1 MGILCDWDLA
11 YDSNDPRNA
20 LDEKIVITKPEETQS
35 ESGDKV
41 EAPDGPAAVTATEGK
56 DSSET
61 EKAEDSE
68 ARPRPRY
75 RTGTG
80 PFMACEM
87 LGKGEVPPHI
97 YRFDLESFF
106 WLLAWFCTVFDS
118 KQHAYVRSAYWEHP
132 DLYTTGEKKRSF
144 IEDFEIFNLSL
155 QDSDPEYRS
164 LSTSWV
170 NRLCGY
176 FQIVIN
182 HRNKVVNL
190 STSVSRAQLSGDK
203 TGETISL
210 NKLQKAQEEG
220 KDIVTYEGFMEVLGI
235 KKDDM

>member
-170 NRLCGY
+170 SRLRRY
-176 FQIVIN
+176 FRAVIQ
-182 HRNKVVNL
+182 HKSKVAGIWEDIY
-190 STSVSRAQLSGDK
+190 SAKMRGDK
-203 TGETISL
+203 AEECL
-210 NKLQKAQEEG
+210 CLEELQKAWEEG
-220 KDIVTYEGFMEVLGI
+220 KDIVTYEGFMEVLGV
-235 KKDDM
+235 KKEDM